1 MYVFQKKVI
10 GLIQKEYRIAE
21 LIIAQHCRDDDT
33 GIAAIMAEPGLSRK
47 EKEHTIHLYH
57 ICKDMDG
64 LDRVRFNGLDYRML
78 RTRYARRLPLVA
90 GCLLEEDL
98 LTPLDMEFPAE

>member
-1 MYVFQKKVI
+1 MI

-47 EKEHTIHLYH
+47 EKEHTIHTIDATSQTTVFNTMSSSRKLKWGTIDKIMKVYYH
-57 ICKDMDG
+57 
-64 LDRVRFNGLDYRML
+64 
-78 RTRYARRLPLVA
+78 
-90 GCLLEEDL
+90 
-98 LTPLDMEFPAE
+98 